1 MKVNK
6 DLMESL
12 LMVAFIVMVLVGT
25 TNFDSAQTKYLIMG
39 GLGIIIALTG
49 VLRYVV
55 APKHDMI
62 QIYFTRN

>member
-12 LMVAFIVMVLVGT
+12 LMVAFIIMVLVGT
-25 TNFDSAQTKYLIMG
+25 TNFDKYLIMG

-55 APKHDMI
+55 APK
-62 QIYFTRN
+62 QKLP

>member
-1 MKVNK
+1 MRVNK

-25 TNFDSAQTKYLIMG
+25 TDFDSAQTKYLIMG

-55 APKHDMI
+55 APK
-62 QIYFTRN
+62 QKLP

>member
-12 LMVAFIVMVLVGT
+12 LMVAFIIMVLVGT
-25 TNFDSAQTKYLIMG
+25 TNFDSTQTKYLIMG

-55 APKHDMI
+55 VPK
-62 QIYFTRN
+62 QKLP

>member
-39 GLGIIIALTG
+39 GLGIIIVLTG

-55 APKHDMI
+55 APK
-62 QIYFTRN
+62 QKLP

>member
-12 LMVAFIVMVLVGT
+12 LMVAFIIMVLVGT

-55 APKHDMI
+55 VPK
-62 QIYFTRN
+62 QKVP

>member
-1 MKVNK
+1 MRVNK

-12 LMVAFIVMVLVGT
+12 LIVAFIVMVLVGT

-39 GLGIIIALTG
+39 GLGIIIALTS

-55 APKHDMI
+55 APK
-62 QIYFTRN
+62 QKLP

>member
-55 APKHDMI
+55 APK
-62 QIYFTRN
+62 QKLP

>member
-1 MKVNK
+1 MKVNI

-55 APKHDMI
+55 APK
-62 QIYFTRN
+62 QKLP

>member
-1 MKVNK
+1 MRVNK

-12 LMVAFIVMVLVGT
+12 MMLAGITLVLVGT
-25 TNFDSAQTKYLIMG
+25 TNLDSAQTKYIIMG

-55 APKHDMI
+55 APK
-62 QIYFTRN
+62 QKLP

>member
-1 MKVNK
+1 MRVNK

-55 APKHDMI
+55 APTQKLP
-62 QIYFTRN
+62 

>member
-1 MKVNK
+1 MRVNK

-25 TNFDSAQTKYLIMG
+25 TNFDSSQTKYLIMG

-55 APKHDMI
+55 APK
-62 QIYFTRN
+62 QKLP

>member
-1 MKVNK
+1 MRVNK

-39 GLGIIIALTG
+39 GLGIIIVLTG

-55 APKHDMI
+55 VPK
-62 QIYFTRN
+62 QKLP

>member
-1 MKVNK
+1 MQVNK

-25 TNFDSAQTKYLIMG
+25 TNFDSAQTKYLILG

-55 APKHDMI
+55 APK
-62 QIYFTRN
+62 QKLP

>member
-1 MKVNK
+1 MQVNK

-55 APKHDMI
+55 APK
-62 QIYFTRN
+62 QKLP

>member
-1 MKVNK
+1 MRVNK

-55 APKHDMI
+55 ASKQKLP
-62 QIYFTRN
+62 

>member
-1 MKVNK
+1 MRVNK

-55 APKHDMI
+55 VPK
-62 QIYFTRN
+62 QKLP

>member
-39 GLGIIIALTG
+39 GLGIIIALTS

-55 APKHDMI
+55 APK
-62 QIYFTRN
+62 QKLP

>member
-1 MKVNK
+1 MRVNK

-55 APKHDMI
+55 APKQKMP
-62 QIYFTRN
+62 

>member
-1 MKVNK
+1 MRVNK

-12 LMVAFIVMVLVGT
+12 LMVAFIDMVLVGT

-55 APKHDMI
+55 APK
-62 QIYFTRN
+62 QKLP

>member
-55 APKHDMI
+55 VPK
-62 QIYFTRN
+62 QKLP

>member
-1 MKVNK
+1 MRVNK

-12 LMVAFIVMVLVGT
+12 MMLAGITLVLVGT

-39 GLGIIIALTG
+39 GLGSIIALTG

-55 APKHDMI
+55 APK
-62 QIYFTRN
+62 QKLP

>member
-12 LMVAFIVMVLVGT
+12 LMVAFIIMVLVGT
-25 TNFDSAQTKYLIMG
+25 TNFNSAQTKYLIMG

-55 APKHDMI
+55 APK
-62 QIYFTRN
+62 QKLP